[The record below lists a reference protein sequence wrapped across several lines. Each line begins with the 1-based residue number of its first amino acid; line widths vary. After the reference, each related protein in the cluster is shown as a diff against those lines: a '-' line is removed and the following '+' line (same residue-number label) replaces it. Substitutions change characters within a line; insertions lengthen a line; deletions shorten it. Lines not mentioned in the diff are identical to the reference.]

1 MVQRFKYREVIL
13 TKGSALRSDL
23 NWSIS
28 YTPFSPVDSNRVIK
42 GEGTFI
48 EGVCN
53 YEF

>member
-28 YTPFSPVDSNRVIK
+28 YTPFSPVDSNKVIK
-42 GEGTFI
+42 GEGHFHRRSLQL
-48 EGVCN
+48 
-53 YEF
+53 